1 MTDSVDAIV
10 AYQESLELNKYY
22 INRNLALA
30 GKNVTLQQEI
40 LQLESERQQ
49 LFDRLNEM
57 QAEIEAMNNGSSG
70 D

>member
-30 GKNVTLQQEI
+30 GKNVTLQQEK
-40 LQLESERQQ
+40 LQLESEVQQ
-49 LFDRLNEM
+49 LFDKLNEM
-57 QAEIEAMNNGSSG
+57 QAEIEALNNGCSR

>member
-30 GKNVTLQQEI
+30 GKNVTLQQEK

-49 LFDRLNEM
+49 LFEKLNEM
-57 QAEIEAMNNGSSG
+57 QAEIEALKNGSSG